1 MCRSCCTACRC
12 LWRAAFRPGRAHPR
26 ARGDVSTTRTTR
38 HLRPGSP
45 PRARGHP
52 NSQRSVRRG
61 AGAHPRVRGDIPG
74 RPRRCRRSGG
84 SPPRA
89 RGHLGGGPVDVRL
102 LGLTPACA
110 GTSRRW
116 TGRCTPA
123 RAHPRVRGDIIVGD
137 SFKPRDRG
145 SLTPAC
151 AGTSRRWTGRCT
163 PARAHPRVRG
173 DISAVDRSMYACSGS
188 PPRARGHHRRRQL
201 QTPRQGLTH
210 PRVRGDILSDGAFR
224 LYVSGSPPRA
234 RGHLGGG
241 PVDVRLLG
249 LTPACAGTSCLTAL
263 SGCMCRAH
271 PRVRGDIGWEPAYDT
286 VVAGSPPRARGH
298 RDHCDADAAL
308 PGLTPACAGTSVV
321 FRKSSARRRAHPRV
335 RGDIRDI
342 ERHDCA
348 GTDSSPPRARGRPP
362 RRQHARIGGGLTPAC
377 AGTSAQYVEVLT
389 LLAGSPPRAR
399 GRRVLGV
406 PEHDA
411 LGLTP
416 ACAGTSQR
424 LAGPVDD
431 VGAHPRVRGDV
442 RSSLPPRPT
451 PWAHPRVRGD
461 IDDLVR
467 SAASRGGLTPA
478 CAGTSYPAAQ
488 IARAKSGSPPRA
500 RGRLIGCSAPHRRL
514 GSPPRARGRR
524 RRRRPAV
531 RRRGL
536 TPACAG
542 TSHRWRSPS

>member
-1 MCRSCCTACRC
+1 MYAC
-12 LWRAAFRPGRAHPR
+12 
-26 ARGDVSTTRTTR
+26 S
-38 HLRPGSP
+38 GSP
-45 PRARGHP
+45 PRARGHLGGGP
-52 NSQRSVRRG
+52 VDVRLLG
-61 AGAHPRVRGDIPG
+61 LTPACAGTSSSATASNPATGAH
-74 RPRRCRRSGG
+74 

-145 SLTPAC
+145 S
-151 AGTSRRWTGRCT
+151 
-163 PARAHPRVRG
+163 
-173 DISAVDRSMYACSGS
+173 
-188 PPRARGHHRRRQL
+188 
-201 QTPRQGLTH
+201 
-210 PRVRGDILSDGAFR
+210 
-224 LYVSGSPPRA
+224 
-234 RGHLGGG
+234 
-241 PVDVRLLG
+241 

-348 GTDSSPPRARGRPP
+348 GTDSSPPRARG
-362 RRQHARIGGGLTPAC
+362 HL
-377 AGTSAQYVEVLT
+377 
-389 LLAGSPPRAR
+389 
-399 GRRVLGV
+399 
-406 PEHDA
+406 PEPVTQVSVS
-411 LGLTP
+411 GLTP
-416 ACAGTSQR
+416 ACAGTSQLPR
-424 LAGPVDD
+424 AFTAAAQ
-431 VGAHPRVRGDV
+431 AHPRVRGDNDGPGGGV
-442 RSSLPPRPT
+442 RAGRGSPPR
-451 PWAHPRVRGD
+451 ARGHR
-461 IDDLVR
+461 IPAMTEQLVH
-467 SAASRGGLTPA
+467 GLTPA
-478 CAGTSYPAAQ
+478 CAGTSEDVQHTTDMMP
-488 IARAKSGSPPRA
+488 GSPPRA
-500 RGRLIGCSAPHRRL
+500 RGHHGGRPRSGPGHGLTPACAGTSVVFRKSSARRRAHPRVRGDVAFGFTITGTCG

-524 RRRRPAV
+524 
-531 RRRGL
+531 
-536 TPACAG
+536 ACCAD
-542 TSHRWRSPS
+542 P